1 MSFYLLSQYSRFLG
15 STLPKRTSWQAWDVG
30 LTDNL
35 SLLNFKKTGLIFCR
49 KRNFSAEG
57 EDIMINS
64 IVRLKNL
71 CEIMISMGFS
81 EYVNE
86 KEIKNLI
93 EKLETIIS
101 EEMKLLKEREST
113 SDWR

>member
-1 MSFYLLSQYSRFLG
+1 
-15 STLPKRTSWQAWDVG
+15 
-30 LTDNL
+30 
-35 SLLNFKKTGLIFCR
+35 
-49 KRNFSAEG
+49 
-57 EDIMINS
+57 MINS